1 MKRDKNIASVFAT
14 GLNEWKQVKAAH
26 VSKNPYAGK

>member
-14 GLNEWKQVKAAH
+14 GLNERKQVKAAH
-26 VSKNPYAGK
+26 VSKSVRW